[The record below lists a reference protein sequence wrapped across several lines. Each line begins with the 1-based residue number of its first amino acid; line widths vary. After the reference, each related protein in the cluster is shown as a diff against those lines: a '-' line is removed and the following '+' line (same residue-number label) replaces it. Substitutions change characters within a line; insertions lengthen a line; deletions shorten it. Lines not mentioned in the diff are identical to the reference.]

1 LEDEKLS
8 PEVVKRIETLE
19 ELHEK
24 VGDIDKEYKK
34 ERAALELKYL
44 AQRRVIYEQRKQV
57 ITGEAAEALNSE
69 LSTGTDG
76 VKGVP
81 GFWLRALC
89 NHPGIGDF
97 ITEED
102 IPALE
107 FLTDVTVAYN
117 ETFSLFKLM
126 FHFAENP
133 YFTNKILEKVYELSP
148 DILEEKSPTLGG
160 STGTVITWKPSK
172 DLTVTEVKKKQ
183 KAKSG
188 KNKGQVRTVTRLEPK
203 ASFFHYF
210 SDPVDYP
217 EDDPED
223 EEENQ
228 MVKIN
233 IEDDYDIAHAIR
245 TDVIP
250 DAVKWYTGE
259 AVPDDED
266 EDDDDDEDEDEEGEA
281 DDGDDD
287 DGDDEDDDED
297 RKAPVKAKPSKG
309 KSGGGFA
316 GSPGA
321 GGSEQPECKQN

>member
-1 LEDEKLS
+1 M
-8 PEVVKRIETLE
+8 
-19 ELHEK
+19 
-24 VGDIDKEYKK
+24 
-34 ERAALELKYL
+34 KYL
-44 AQRRVIYEQRKQV
+44 AQRRVIYEQRKGV
-57 ITGEAAEALNSE
+57 IVGETIVEIGGASSE
-69 LSTGTDG
+69 EG
-76 VKGVP
+76 VKGIP
-81 GFWLRALC
+81 GFWLKALC
-89 NHPGIGDF
+89 NHPGIGEF

-102 IPALE
+102 VPALE
-107 FLTDVTVAYN
+107 YLTDITVMYN

-133 YFTNKILEKVYELSP
+133 FFTNKILEKAYELSP

-217 EDDPED
+217 DDDEAEDAD
-223 EEENQ
+223 ESQN
-228 MVKIN
+228 VKIN

-245 TDVIP
+245 TDIIP
-250 DAVKWYTGE
+250 DAIKWYTGE

-266 EDDDDDEDEDEEGEA
+266 DEDDDEDEDEEGEA

-287 DGDDEDDDED
+287 DDDEDDDDEG
-297 RKAPVKAKPSKG
+297 RKVRVKAKPPK
-309 KSGGGFA
+309 GFA
-316 GSPGA
+316 GSSGA
-321 GGSEQPECKQN
+321 SASEQPECKQN